1 MFLPPTM
8 LPHNLRVL
16 VDPPMEFP
24 EAREDG
30 SRLRTAARPGRWA
43 QSSEPC
49 QEAVHSTR
57 RPLVGRT
64 NACTD

>member
-16 VDPPMEFP
+16 VDPPRDYP
-24 EAREDG
+24 EVREETPHV
-30 SRLRTAARPGRWA
+30 RTTAPRGRWA
-43 QSSEPC
+43 
-49 QEAVHSTR
+49 EATESARPAR

-64 NACTD
+64 TACTD